1 MVLKPETSQKIPL
14 LLNKRAGSLY
24 RKGLRKWLL
33 RHSDIFSPVLTESA
47 ENAQRQAERLIR
59 EKVSIIAVAGGDGTL
74 MNVAHVLLGTE
85 TALGIL
91 PSGSMN
97 VFARELGIGSHRYDV
112 ALSAILGNERK
123 EIDIFTLNGTPFL
136 QLAGIGPD
144 ADIIRRI
151 TPKLKRQ
158 LGPAS
163 HIITAL
169 QTLKAPLPRLSITT
183 DGGEILCGAQIILG
197 NGNCYGGGA
206 HLFHHA
212 AYDDGKLD
220 AAIIQRK
227 HIGILM
233 EVIFSMLQHGARAD
247 ITPPGMEIRRFRRCV
262 ITTEETVSYQVDGD
276 YIGKLHRGE
285 ELVVE
290 KLKQKL
296 TVCIPPDPTPNT
308 PFEKLLTAPVVHA
321 LFHKIAEMRT
331 GD

>member
-1 MVLKPETSQKIPL
+1 MSESPIPL
-14 LLNKRAGSLY
+14 LLNKRAGSLF
-24 RKGLRKWLL
+24 RGSLRTWLS
-33 RHSDIFSPVLTESA
+33 RHREHFCPILTENA
-47 ENAQRQAERLIR
+47 EKARLQAEKLVRK
-59 EKVSIIAVAGGDGTL
+59 EAPIIAVAGGDGTL
-74 MNVAHVLLGTE
+74 MNIAQVLLGTK

-151 TPKLKRQ
+151 TPKLKRR

-169 QTLKAPLPRLSITT
+169 QTLKEALPRLTITT

-197 NGNCYGGGA
+197 NGNCYGGEA
-206 HLFHHA
+206 RLFHHA

-262 ITTEETVSYQVDGD
+262 ITAEGTVPYQVDGD
-276 YIGKLHRGE
+276 YVGELYRGE

-296 TVCIPPDPTPNT
+296 TVCIPPEPAPNT

-321 LFHKIAEMRT
+321 LFHKIAELRT

>member
-1 MVLKPETSQKIPL
+1 MSTPPIPL
-14 LLNKRAGSLY
+14 LLNKRAGSLF
-24 RKGLRKWLL
+24 RGGLKAWLS
-33 RHSDIFSPVLTESA
+33 RHDGTFRPILTESA
-47 ENAQRQAERLIR
+47 EEAQQQAEQLVKAN
-59 EKVSIIAVAGGDGTL
+59 EPIIAVAGGDGTL
-74 MNVAHVLLGTE
+74 MNIAQVLMGTG

-112 ALSAILGNERK
+112 ALSAILGNVRK

-151 TPKLKRQ
+151 TPKLKRR

-169 QTLKAPLPRLSITT
+169 QTLKAPLPRLTITT

-197 NGNCYGGGA
+197 NGACYGGEA
-206 HLFHHA
+206 HLFRHA
-212 AYDDGKLD
+212 AYDDGRLD
-220 AAIIQRK
+220 AAIIQRQ

-233 EVIFSMLQHGARAD
+233 EVLFSMLQHGARAD
-247 ITPPGMEIRRFRRCV
+247 VTPPGMEIRRFRRCV

-290 KLKQKL
+290 KQEQKL
-296 TVCIPPDPTPNT
+296 TVCIPPAPAPNT

-321 LFHKIAEMRT
+321 LFHKIAEIRT

>member
-1 MVLKPETSQKIPL
+1 MMPIPL
-14 LLNKRAGSLY
+14 LLNKRAGALY
-24 RKGLRKWLL
+24 RSGLDKWLAL
-33 RHSDIFSPVLTESA
+33 HEDYFSPLRTKSTKD
-47 ENAQRQAERLIR
+47 AQRHAERLVR
-59 EKVSIIAVAGGDGTL
+59 AKVPIIAVAGGDGTL
-74 MNVAHVLLGTE
+74 MNVAQVLMGTD
-85 TALGIL
+85 TTLGIL

-151 TPKLKRQ
+151 TPQMKRR

-169 QTLKAPLPRLSITT
+169 QTLKTPIPRLTITT

-197 NGNCYGGGA
+197 NGNCYGGEA

-220 AAIIQRK
+220 AAIIQRQ

-262 ITTEETVSYQVDGD
+262 ITAEGTVPYQVDGD
-276 YIGKLHRGE
+276 YIGELHRGE
-285 ELVVE
+285 ELIVE

-296 TVCIPPDPTPNT
+296 TVCVPPTPAPNT

-321 LFHKIAEMRT
+321 LFHKIAELRT